1 MSDFGIMWIA
11 VSVTAIAGMII
22 TGKPE
27 CLCIFAIPYILT
39 FLD

>member
-27 CLCIFAIPYILT
+27 CLCVLILPFILT
-39 FLD
+39 FL